1 MKKLIILIILFSF
14 NLQAQPAGIISNLMD
29 TPVSKFTYG
38 MNECNNYLNKKEYYI
53 NEAFEDI
60 TPKKKYGLVTS
71 NCDYEFDEN
80 EIRLIFFCW
89 RKISKWW
96 IHS

>member
-1 MKKLIILIILFSF
+1 
-14 NLQAQPAGIISNLMD
+14 MD

-80 EIRLIFFCW
+80 EISLIFFVGEKAQSGGFIPKTDLKNNF
-89 RKISKWW
+89 RKQKVLFKKPR
-96 IHS
+96 